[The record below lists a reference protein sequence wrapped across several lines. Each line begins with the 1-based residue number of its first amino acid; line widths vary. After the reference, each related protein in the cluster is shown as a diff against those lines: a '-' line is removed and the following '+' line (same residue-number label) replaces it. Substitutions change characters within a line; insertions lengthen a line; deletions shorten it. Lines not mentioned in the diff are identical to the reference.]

1 MLSKQII
8 KLIILF
14 LLPFAAV
21 AQVTNSSITGTIKDP
36 KGGALEG
43 ATITATHLPT
53 GTVYKTASIKG
64 GVFTIS
70 NARIGGPYKILFQFA
85 GYKEQTLENI
95 TLQLGEPYSVNVV
108 AGEDFKELT
117 SVTVTGAA
125 RRYRS
130 QADKTG
136 ASTVIGSEQLRNVPN
151 FSRNLVDFTALT
163 PQAGANNSFGGRD
176 GRYNNI
182 QIDGANLNN
191 NFGLRSDPLPGG
203 SISSPIP
210 LDAIEEISV
219 NIAPFDI
226 RQSGFTGA
234 GINAVT
240 KSGTNNFKA
249 SLYTF
254 QRTQDMNGKKVRDSV
269 LPPLQVNKVNFYG
282 VTFGGPIIKNKLF
295 FFVNG
300 ELERR
305 EFPGIIWRAQGGTG
319 GLNQSNVPIDSLR
332 ALSNYLST
340 RHGYN
345 TGAFDNFPNYKA
357 DNYKIVAKIDWNIN
371 SMHKA
376 TFRYTDYVN
385 NNDEQLNGNSIINQG
400 GFNVQRIGNTPTSI
414 GTSLPNSRF
423 GAFSMSFANSIYRFK
438 NIVRSGTFELNS
450 TRGKL
455 SNQFLATFSYTRA
468 TRTTPSVDFPFVD
481 IFNGNGQ
488 NQLSFG
494 LEPFSYNNDVIN
506 RVFSVT
512 NNTTYTAGKHTLIA
526 GLTYEQQ
533 YVGNSFMPGAQ
544 SYYAFNSLRDFL
556 TDQAPVFY
564 AYTYSLVPGKSQVY
578 SAELKVGQWGGYLQ
592 DEINVNKDLKVTLAL
607 RGDLPVYFK
616 GPLGNPNIDALQFPG
631 QDGQM
636 RNYSTYKWP
645 QQRLL
650 LSPRVSV
657 RWDVEGDKSLVI
669 RGGTGVFTG
678 RIPFVWLTNM
688 PTNAGT
694 AQFQGAISNSSSAG
708 AATLA
713 GIRFDPRL
721 DRWKSLLPT
730 PASGAPVN
738 FVLIDP
744 QFKFPQIWRTYFA
757 IDKRLP
763 NDVNLTLEG
772 SIATDINAV
781 QMRNAALK
789 APNATFTG
797 MDSRPRYDNGGN
809 TGLNNSLRRIYPNI
823 QQAIV
828 LENTA
833 RKGLSTFM
841 TVSANKRWK
850 SGLYASVAY
859 TYSSASEL
867 TGNPGAQAGSAWGG
881 IAGVGTP
888 NMLEYGDNSDLRPH
902 RVVALLSYRKEY
914 FKHFASTFTFFYDYA
929 SMGNFSFRYNND
941 MNNDGQ
947 NGGDLLY
954 VPTNASQLNFAPITG
969 ATPFSAQQQIDAFN
983 QFINNN
989 YYLKKKK
996 GGYVERNAAYLPY
1009 FHSLNFS
1016 FRQDVAFFTSK
1027 SGKKNV
1033 LQFNLDMFN
1042 VLNFL
1047 NKNWGTRE
1055 FVLVGDPLVLAGVG
1069 GQTGFTSF
1077 PAGQPVYRMRVVN
1090 GSLPTKPYEYSYNT
1104 GSVWGMQLGLRYN
1117 FNQ

>member
-1 MLSKQII
+1 
-8 KLIILF
+8 
-14 LLPFAAV
+14 
-21 AQVTNSSITGTIKDP
+21 
-36 KGGALEG
+36 
-43 ATITATHLPT
+43 
-53 GTVYKTASIKG
+53 
-64 GVFTIS
+64 
-70 NARIGGPYKILFQFA
+70 
-85 GYKEQTLENI
+85 
-95 TLQLGEPYSVNVV
+95 
-108 AGEDFKELT
+108 
-117 SVTVTGAA
+117 
-125 RRYRS
+125 
-130 QADKTG
+130 
-136 ASTVIGSEQLRNVPN
+136 
-151 FSRNLVDFTALT
+151 
-163 PQAGANNSFGGRD
+163 
-176 GRYNNI
+176 
-182 QIDGANLNN
+182 
-191 NFGLRSDPLPGG
+191 
-203 SISSPIP
+203 
-210 LDAIEEISV
+210 
-219 NIAPFDI
+219 
-226 RQSGFTGA
+226 
-234 GINAVT
+234 
-240 KSGTNNFKA
+240 
-249 SLYTF
+249 
-254 QRTQDMNGKKVRDSV
+254 
-269 LPPLQVNKVNFYG
+269 
-282 VTFGGPIIKNKLF
+282 
-295 FFVNG
+295 
-300 ELERR
+300 
-305 EFPGIIWRAQGGTG
+305 
-319 GLNQSNVPIDSLR
+319 
-332 ALSNYLST
+332 
-340 RHGYN
+340 
-345 TGAFDNFPNYKA
+345 
-357 DNYKIVAKIDWNIN
+357 
-371 SMHKA
+371 
-376 TFRYTDYVN
+376 
-385 NNDEQLNGNSIINQG
+385 
-400 GFNVQRIGNTPTSI
+400 
-414 GTSLPNSRF
+414 
-423 GAFSMSFANSIYRFK
+423 
-438 NIVRSGTFELNS
+438 
-450 TRGKL
+450 
-455 SNQFLATFSYTRA
+455 
-468 TRTTPSVDFPFVD
+468 
-481 IFNGNGQ
+481 NGNGQ

-533 YVGNSFMPGAQ
+533 YVGNSFMPGAH

>member
-809 TGLNNSLRRIYPNI
+809 TSLNNSLRRIYPNI

-1117 FNQ
+1117 FN